1 MNNKPQLVVLPIDK
15 RHSTTSTAKGIRM
28 SVHHLRNSAEFVD
41 EYIVNN
47 GGEKIPGYVDALTQS
62 GIREQKIY
70 ATKMVKY
77 INDEIGTEYLY
88 LNILHYARIQGLMDS
103 SFVPET
109 IEKFVNSNNKTLR
122 KIGKQMKTMW
132 EEKQWKEQLPN
143 QEFLHDINTV
153 FGGVKKQKRNTK
165 RKRKRKRK
173 RKTQK
178 CNT

>member
-77 INDEIGTEYLY
+77 INDEIGYHRIINANNY
-88 LNILHYARIQGLMDS
+88 SYSLHFYYPKNHITTFYD
-103 SFVPET
+103 
-109 IEKFVNSNNKTLR
+109 
-122 KIGKQMKTMW
+122 
-132 EEKQWKEQLPN
+132 
-143 QEFLHDINTV
+143 
-153 FGGVKKQKRNTK
+153 
-165 RKRKRKRK
+165 
-173 RKTQK
+173 
-178 CNT
+178 